1 MNCSL
6 EQASLEN
13 SRELKTVSRMVQAAW
28 CKRQLVFGAR
38 IVIYGGLG
46 HCIKEKVQRM
56 GKGSIVEP
64 LKPTIFQEYC
74 EH

>member
-46 HCIKEKVQRM
+46 ALH
-56 GKGSIVEP
+56 
-64 LKPTIFQEYC
+64 
-74 EH
+74 